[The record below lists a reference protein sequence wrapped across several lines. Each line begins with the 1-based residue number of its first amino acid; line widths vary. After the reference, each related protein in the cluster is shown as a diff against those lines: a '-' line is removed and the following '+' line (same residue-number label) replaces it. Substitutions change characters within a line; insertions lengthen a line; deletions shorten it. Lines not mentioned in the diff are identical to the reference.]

1 MSVVNGLPAHVLLV
15 HAVVVLLPLAA
26 LLAVVTT
33 LWPAMQRRLGVLVP
47 ALAVVAAALVPVTTE
62 AGEWLER
69 HVEESDLVERH
80 ATLGDGVLPWAA
92 GLAVVAVGAWLLARW
107 AGRAGRVGH
116 ERSVPV
122 WARVVVVLVT
132 LVVAAGTVVQV
143 VRAGDS
149 GARAA
154 WHDAYTQQP
163 TSTDDD

>member
-26 LLAVVTT
+26 LLAVVTS

-92 GLAVVAVGAWLLARW
+92 GLAVVAVGAWLLARG
-107 AGRAGRVGH
+107 AGRAGR

-132 LVVAAGTVVQV
+132 LAVAAGTVVQV

-163 TSTDDD
+163 ASSDDD